1 MTSLPSSKEQQPI
14 VDGVASDVARLR
26 KDGGWAWLVCL
37 ASFWVHGAV
46 FGIINCF
53 GVLYPVIHDLAPDKE
68 QASFHAALV
77 GSLCVGTTFA
87 MSPVA
92 SLLADKFGA
101 RIIVVCGGIIG
112 VVGLLLSS
120 WAFKVPYLLITYG
133 GLLGVGSTMAYAP
146 SLAVLAYYFNRRLGL
161 ANGIATA
168 GSSVFTALLPLPLA
182 AMLDVIGLQNTFRV
196 MAVLMLTV
204 AVCGVAFRSP
214 AVIHNLNEDDKES
227 SGCCDVLN
235 KSIWKNRRFVVWVI
249 AIPLALFGYFVP
261 YVHLVQHV
269 EDVFPDANGETLVTC
284 MGITSGLGRV
294 LFGRLADLPSVSPV
308 VLQQVSFMAM
318 GLLTLSIAA
327 AHTYVSLVLV
337 CLLLGLCD
345 GCFISLIGPAAQ
357 RLTGTRGASQ
367 AIGFLLGFCSIP
379 LTAGP
384 PAAGILYDQR
394 GNYNLAFLLAGV
406 PPIVASILMC
416 SIHMM
421 KAGPDENQDMQP
433 KAIDILGA
441 RRHSALVASEP

>member
-1 MTSLPSSKEQQPI
+1 MTSLAPDKEPQPV
-14 VDGVASDVARLR
+14 VDGVVSDVTKVR
-26 KDGGWAWLVCL
+26 KDGGVAWLVCL

-68 QASFHAALV
+68 QASFHASLV
-77 GSLCVGTTFA
+77 GSLCVGSTFA

-101 RIIVVCGGIIG
+101 RITVVCGGIIG
-112 VVGLLLSS
+112 SVGLLLSS
-120 WAFKVPYLLITYG
+120 WAFRVM
-133 GLLGVGSTMAYAP
+133 S
-146 SLAVLAYYFNRRLGL
+146 VLTLSVALC
-161 ANGIATA
+161 GIAFKTP
-168 GSSVFTALLPLPLA
+168 V
-182 AMLDVIGLQNTFRV
+182 
-196 MAVLMLTV
+196 
-204 AVCGVAFRSP
+204 
-214 AVIHNLNEDDKES
+214 VIHGWNDEDKEP

-235 KSIWKNRRFVVWVI
+235 RSIWKNRRFVVWVI

-269 EDVFPDANGETLVTC
+269 DDVFPDANGETLVTC

-367 AIGFLLGFCSIP
+367 AIGFLLGLCSVP

-416 SIHMM
+416 AIHLI
-421 KAGPDENQDMQP
+421 KTDPDEQHDVRP
-433 KAIDILGA
+433 KESDILGT
-441 RRHSALVASEP
+441 RRLSALVASEP

>member
-1 MTSLPSSKEQQPI
+1 
-14 VDGVASDVARLR
+14 
-26 KDGGWAWLVCL
+26 
-37 ASFWVHGAV
+37 
-46 FGIINCF
+46 
-53 GVLYPVIHDLAPDKE
+53 
-68 QASFHAALV
+68 
-77 GSLCVGTTFA
+77 
-87 MSPVA
+87 
-92 SLLADKFGA
+92 
-101 RIIVVCGGIIG
+101 
-112 VVGLLLSS
+112 
-120 WAFKVPYLLITYG
+120 
-133 GLLGVGSTMAYAP
+133 MAYAP
-146 SLAVLAYYFNRRLGL
+146 SLAVLAHYFNRRLGL

-168 GSSVFTALLPLPLA
+168 GSSVFTALLPIPLA
-182 AMLDVIGLQNTFRV
+182 AMMDAIGLQNTFRV
-196 MAVLMLTV
+196 MAVLTLSV
-204 AVCGVAFRSP
+204 ALCGIAFKTPVVMHSW
-214 AVIHNLNEDDKES
+214 IDEEKEP
-227 SGCCDVLN
+227 SGCCEVLN

-284 MGITSGLGRV
+284 MGITSGLGRI

-367 AIGFLLGFCSIP
+367 AIGFLLGFCSVP

-384 PAAGILYDQR
+384 PCCRNSLRPERKLQPRIPAGR
-394 GNYNLAFLLAGV
+394 R
-406 PPIVASILMC
+406 ASNSGIYSHVL
-416 SIHMM
+416 HTFD
-421 KAGPDENQDMQP
+421 KNGPRR
-433 KAIDILGA
+433 AA
-441 RRHSALVASEP
+441 RRSTKGKRHPRSKASQCTRGFRAVNQARRQRDCTPPTVSSPCIHKPNGLPQWLKARRGEAVTALLLNGKPNARTLRRKT